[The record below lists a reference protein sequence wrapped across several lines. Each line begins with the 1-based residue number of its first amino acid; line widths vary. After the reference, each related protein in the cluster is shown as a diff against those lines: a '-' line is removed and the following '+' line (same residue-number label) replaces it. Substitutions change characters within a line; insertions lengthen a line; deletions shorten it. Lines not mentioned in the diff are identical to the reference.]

1 MEHVDAQETG
11 RKGRKKT
18 KREMRKEYRIVT
30 FLAAAASLLTVLY
43 PLLPKGLYMSTD
55 APFHLARI
63 ESLYLALKEGVFP
76 AKIHFAEAYS
86 FGYGVGFFYPQ
97 GEEEIGHSMMIY
109 RETVL

>member
-1 MEHVDAQETG
+1 MEHVDAQETE

-43 PLLPKGLYMSTD
+43 PLLPKGLYMGTD

-63 ESLYLALKEGVFP
+63 ESLYLALKEGVFLP
-76 AKIHFAEAYS
+76 RFIS
-86 FGYGVGFFYPQ
+86 QRPIRSVMGVASSIRRGR
-97 GEEEIGHSMMIY
+97 GNWA
-109 RETVL
+109 

>member
-1 MEHVDAQETG
+1 MEHVDAQETE

-43 PLLPKGLYMSTD
+43 PLLPKGLYMGTD

-86 FGYGVGFFYPQ
+86 FGYGGGFFYPQ
-97 GEEEIGHSMMIY
+97 GKRKLGIA
-109 RETVL
+109 

>member
-1 MEHVDAQETG
+1 M
-11 RKGRKKT
+11 RKKRRKRRKKT

-43 PLLPKGLYMSTD
+43 PLLPKGLYMGTD
-55 APFHLARI
+55 ALFHLARI

-109 RETVL
+109 RKTVL